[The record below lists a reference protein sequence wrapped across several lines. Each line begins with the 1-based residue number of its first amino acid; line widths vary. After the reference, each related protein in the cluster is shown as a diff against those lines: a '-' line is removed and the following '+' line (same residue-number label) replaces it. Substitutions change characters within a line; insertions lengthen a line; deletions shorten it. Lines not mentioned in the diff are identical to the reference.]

1 MSDVA
6 FAEFEQ
12 QIELL
17 SFIQLRQLRNKIDA
31 LLTGS
36 KQKKK
41 SELKIAPITASLM
54 GIAHIDNDVDY
65 DELIADCIMERYV

>member
-31 LLTGS
+31 LLTGA
-36 KQKKK
+36 KQKD
-41 SELKIAPITASLM
+41 IIYT
-54 GIAHIDNDVDY
+54 
-65 DELIADCIMERYV
+65 